1 MCVGYV
7 GMDGAEGDQ
16 QRAAG
21 AASSSVIF
29 DLMQVYERLT
39 QSSTPGNGTPL
50 APAPQHIPISNNH
63 NKNDTNHNNHDTS
76 HRPANSGEH
85 TRNLTSSQC
94 PSSSQKEQKQEQDEN
109 PNSTTH
115 NNHHNFSLTLL
126 DDNFPFQLPS
136 SSSSG
141 LAPNDHSRMNVSAAL
156 PSSVPW
162 KVPVHKNNPNTTHSN
177 SNSKQNSNAVMSGGR
192 KRRSPPVSTSVSAS
206 SLSNTTNSANMS
218 NAYPNKK
225 SKSSSSSNN
234 SISSNSGHSNHKKS
248 RKKSND
254 KDQRWSK
261 RFAWPEEAHRDFVS
275 AVFDVGLKQSSPAA
289 LLEYMPKKEEITSER
304 VKSHLQKYRIHR
316 NKSRQEFINNYDA
329 AFHKLNA
336 AVSHR
341 VNGSSKNHNEEN
353 IPSGGGGGLHVGDP
367 WRLSGGDHAA
377 YLTYCI
383 MAEDRLAASD
393 LTSSPNNAVDG
404 AHTYPADA
412 TPAIPSGIFSPSPVG
427 DAGAGSSFC
436 WPALSEEEKKTPIG
450 VSISCLF
457 GMFVSLQAQ
466 LAQERKRTNAA
477 GTATLQPQIQ
487 AQQQQPQ
494 VNTSEDTIEDGQKV
508 QSTVVPSSIP
518 SSSSLLN
525 NDNSRVQDINNNC
538 TQQLGESS
546 SSVTITA
553 NPPIHTGGSKNNK
566 IEHETNIMKRE
577 MQSQMELQAKM
588 RFIMQQE
595 MNKYSTH
602 MPISSSPSTNNP
614 VTQGSSNCSSSG
626 NYINE
631 NINLESDAVVTAKS
645 EADNGNSINSNNI
658 DRHNHY
664 YAINNVNTEN
674 QGREGPTLV
683 TNLNSVGAATINDN
697 LFSSSSGKKDVI
709 SDGHVYEK
717 NGCNSS
723 NDNGNIIAM
732 GGNEDNDDSGGGKKT
747 LNELTVTTKEEFDFW
762 DTEVPDDDAVFEFLM
777 S

>member
-1 MCVGYV
+1 
-7 GMDGAEGDQ
+7 MDGAEGDQ

-21 AASSSVIF
+21 AASNSVIF

-39 QSSTPGNGTPL
+39 QSSTPGNPL
-50 APAPQHIPISNNH
+50 APAPAPQHNINNI
-63 NKNDTNHNNHDTS
+63 NINNDTS
-76 HRPANSGEH
+76 HRSNGKR

-94 PSSSQKEQKQEQDEN
+94 PISSSKEQEQEQEQND

-126 DDNFPFQLPS
+126 DDNFPFQLS
-136 SSSSG
+136 SLSSAAAAPSSG
-141 LAPNDHSRMNVSAAL
+141 LAPHDSSRINESAAL
-156 PSSVPW
+156 SSSVPW
-162 KVPVHKNNPNTTHSN
+162 KVPVHKNNQNTTHSN
-177 SNSKQNSNAVMSGGR
+177 STSTSKQNSNAVMSGGR
-192 KRRSPPVSTSVSAS
+192 KRQSPLVSTSVSAS
-206 SLSNTTNSANMS
+206 SVSDTKNPANMS
-218 NAYPNKK
+218 NAYQNKK

-234 SISSNSGHSNHKKS
+234 SVSSNSGHSNHKKS

-316 NKSRQEFINNYDA
+316 NKSRQEFINNYDGS
-329 AFHKLNA
+329 FHKLNA

-341 VNGSSKNHNEEN
+341 VNRSSKNRNEEN
-353 IPSGGGGGLHVGDP
+353 IPSGGGGGLHVSDP

-393 LTSSPNNAVDG
+393 LTSSPNHAVDD
-404 AHTYPADA
+404 AHASPAA
-412 TPAIPSGIFSPSPVG
+412 TTAIPPGILSPSPVG
-427 DAGAGSSFC
+427 AAGSGSSFF
-436 WPALSEEEKKTPIG
+436 WPELSKEEKKTPIG

-466 LAQERKRTNAA
+466 LAQERKRINAA
-477 GTATLQPQIQ
+477 GAATLQPHIQ
-487 AQQQQPQ
+487 VQQQQPQ
-494 VNTSEDTIEDGQKV
+494 VSNSEDTIEDGQKV
-508 QSTVVPSSIP
+508 QSIVVPSSTP
-518 SSSSLLN
+518 SSSSLVN
-525 NDNSRVQDINNNC
+525 DDNSRVHDINNNC
-538 TQQLGESS
+538 TQQRHESS
-546 SSVTITA
+546 SSVTMTA
-553 NPPIHTGGSKNNK
+553 NPPIHTKGSKNDK

-602 MPISSSPSTNNP
+602 MPISSSLSTNNS
-614 VTQGSSNCSSSG
+614 VTHGTSNCSSSG
-626 NYINE
+626 NYVNE
-631 NINLESDAVVTAKS
+631 NSNLENDAVVAAKS
-645 EADNGNSINSNNI
+645 EADNGNNINSNNI
-658 DRHNHY
+658 DRNNHY
-664 YAINNVNTEN
+664 YALNNVNTEN
-674 QGREGPTLV
+674 QGREGPALV
-683 TNLNSVGAATINDN
+683 TNLNSVSAATMNDN

-717 NGCNSS
+717 NSCDSN
-723 NDNGNIIAM
+723 NDNGNITVM
-732 GGNEDNDDSGGGKKT
+732 GENEDNNDSGGKKT
-747 LNELTVTTKEEFDFW
+747 INELTVTTGEEFDFW